1 MKKREPLNN
10 TPPDAGAL
18 AIRNCLDAPPDV
30 EVIFEFI
37 GARKKPAVD
46 GYRPAHLVKE
56 GYLTTGVH
64 HYHGATEV
72 PPDGTATGTIT
83 FITPEAYPASLWV
96 GKKINIQEASKIVGY
111 ATITR
116 IMNLVLRGPKQP

>member
-1 MKKREPLNN
+1 MNA
-10 TPPDAGAL
+10 PPDAGVL
-18 AIRNCLDAPPDV
+18 VERNCLDAPPDV
-30 EVIFEFI
+30 AVIFEFI
-37 GARKKPAVD
+37 GARQKPAVD
-46 GYRPAHLVKE
+46 GYRPAHLVKN

-64 HYHGATEV
+64 HYDGVTEV

-83 FITPEAYPASLWV
+83 FITPEAYPACLWA

-116 IMNLVLRGPKQP
+116 IMNPVLRKPCGT